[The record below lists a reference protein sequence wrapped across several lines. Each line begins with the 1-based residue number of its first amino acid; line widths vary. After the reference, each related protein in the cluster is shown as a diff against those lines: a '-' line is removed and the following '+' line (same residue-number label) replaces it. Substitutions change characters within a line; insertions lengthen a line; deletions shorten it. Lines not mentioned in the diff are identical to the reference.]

1 MIKEAYLKKL
11 NDHLLEFSKQV
22 GLPIGDY
29 RIDHGLN
36 SVAEIKF
43 RHDFANQYREK
54 ISEVMEM
61 FTKVPGIFEI
71 CDFQSEDV
79 LRGGEVR
86 SVGIEVKRRYWYE
99 GHIEEEWDEEQER
112 LDTDPEYAKKKQEE
126 ELAEKRKYWRDYLI
140 PIPKPPKDAADEAY
154 LTLDYKYYDMIKSGE
169 KTTEF
174 RAYSPFWVKRLLS
187 HPIKTVRFQRGY
199 GGPGHPPPEQMVWSV
214 KDIVL
219 YEIGTR
225 RECPAD
231 NPSEGI
237 MPTHIAIDLA
247 ERLDTPA
254 KDDVADESESNT
266 KTAQPETAKEGG
278 VNMSADTLTLVDI
291 GVIESIVGVRDPN
304 CEEPDVTG
312 YVEAH
317 GERGSIGF
325 YLLHATSRGRIETD
339 HGRLWTIPLIVM
351 IEKFYKENRDTM
363 KIGEVV
369 ELPSVEESLAIA
381 KGLGFEDL
389 KRLSPNKAGS
399 VDKVTWVDASGLPTV
414 EPGWFRPMMKVLGV
428 EPVKPVM
435 HKTVEFLQPEG
446 NFSPVYKGYDGE
458 FYADA
463 RDYARSIM
471 PDDEIGSYG
480 KPCIIFPDLEPGV
493 VVVPQEAAN
502 LILEGRKTTKL
513 NIVVLRNCVKAG
525 DPVVIEVEDEEPAP
539 NGDQD
544 GSSGKS
550 KEASTKSTADQDA
563 KPDKDVAHSK
573 LGRSGSSKRW
583 GENHGPTVTVRAFA
597 QVAERLRTLVP
608 EKDRAQFVTDA
619 INEKLDA
626 RHNITTE

>member
-140 PIPKPPKDAADEAY
+140 PIPKPPKDATDEAY

-247 ERLDTPA
+247 KRLDTPA
-254 KDDVADESESNT
+254 KDDVADKSESNT

-278 VNMSADTLTLVDI
+278 ANMSADTLTLVDI
-291 GVIESIVGVRDPN
+291 GEIESIVGIKPVHNELLGATVD
-304 CEEPDVTG
+304 
-312 YVEAH
+312 VEAR
-317 GERGSIGF
+317 GERGTMKF
-325 YLLHATSRGRIETD
+325 ALLAALSRGRVETE
-339 HGRLWTIPLIVM
+339 HGMLWTFPLIAL
-351 IEKFYKENRDTM
+351 IEKLCSERREVLEVGKEI
-363 KIGEVV
+363 K
-369 ELPSVEESLAIA
+369 LPSIEESLAIA
-381 KGLGFEDL
+381 KRLDFGSIKHYSPTKGLDGRF
-389 KRLSPNKAGS
+389 
-399 VDKVTWVDASGLPTV
+399 VWVDASGLPTV
-414 EPGWFRPMMKVLGV
+414 EPGWFRPMMKVLGI

-446 NFSPVYKGYDGE
+446 DFSPVYKGYPGE
-458 FYADA
+458 FYADV
-463 RDYARSIM
+463 RDYAV
-471 PDDEIGSYG
+471 DDDFPSRGY
-480 KPCIIFPDLEPGV
+480 PCIIFPDLEPGFV
-493 VVVPQEAAN
+493 EVPKEAAKQ
-502 LILEGRKTTKL
+502 ILEGRKTTKL
-513 NIVVLRNCVKAG
+513 DVVAIRDCEKAG
-525 DPVVIEVEDEEPAP
+525 DPVVIEIQDEESAL
-539 NGDQD
+539 N
-544 GSSGKS
+544 GSSGTVE
-550 KEASTKSTADQDA
+550 EAPTKSAAVQDA
-563 KPDKDVAHSK
+563 KPAKNAYQSARGS
-573 LGRSGSSKRW
+573 LGSSKRW
-583 GENHGPTVTVRAFA
+583 GENHGPTKTVRAFA
-597 QVAERLRTLVP
+597 PAAERLQATIP

-626 RHNITTE
+626 MTRRQCQSGE